1 MTCRGGNIVATLL
14 LGAGLLCPAAGGATQ
29 RGNSLAYSDTC
40 KIAISRIED
49 AMRLPTSILQAISLA
64 ESGRWHKAS
73 RSHFA
78 WPWTV
83 TARGKGRFY
92 PSKDK
97 AIAAVRRL
105 KAEGVRNIDVGCM
118 QVNLMYH
125 PKAFDSLE
133 QAFDPHANARY
144 AGELFSKLRRANRS
158 ITHAIAHYH
167 STTRE
172 YNRPYTRKVVKLW
185 NKVVKLW
192 NQERRRYYAEQ
203 RKKKLTA
210 WQAERAR
217 RDAARQT
224 PAGITPR
231 R

>member
-1 MTCRGGNIVATLL
+1 
-14 LGAGLLCPAAGGATQ
+14 
-29 RGNSLAYSDTC
+29 
-40 KIAISRIED
+40 
-49 AMRLPTSILQAISLA
+49 MRLPTSILQAISLA

-158 ITHAIAHYH
+158 ITRAIAHCH

-172 YNRPYTRKVVKLW
+172 YNQP
-185 NKVVKLW
+185 
-192 NQERRRYYAEQ
+192 
-203 RKKKLTA
+203 
-210 WQAERAR
+210 
-217 RDAARQT
+217 
-224 PAGITPR
+224 
-231 R
+231 

>member
-1 MTCRGGNIVATLL
+1 MMFRGGKCVALAI
-14 LGAGLLCPAAGGATQ
+14 LGAAALGHAPGGPANARNYIAE
-29 RGNSLAYSDTC
+29 SDTC
-40 KIAISRIED
+40 KTAIAQVET
-49 AMRLPTSILQAISLA
+49 AMRLPVSILQAISFA
-64 ESGRWHKAS
+64 ESDRWDKAS

-83 TARGKGRFY
+83 TVRGKGRFY
-92 PSKDK
+92 PSKEQ

-125 PKAFDSLE
+125 PRAFDSLD
-133 QAFDPHANARY
+133 QAFDPAANARY

-158 ITHAIAHYH
+158 VMRAIAHYH

-172 YNRPYTRKVVKLW
+172 RNRPYTRKVI
-185 NKVVKLW
+185 KLW

-203 RKKKLTA
+203 RAKKLAA
-210 WQAERAR
+210 WKAERAR
-217 RDAARQT
+217 RDALKAARRTTSLRKT
-224 PAGITPR
+224 PASPQ
-231 R
+231 